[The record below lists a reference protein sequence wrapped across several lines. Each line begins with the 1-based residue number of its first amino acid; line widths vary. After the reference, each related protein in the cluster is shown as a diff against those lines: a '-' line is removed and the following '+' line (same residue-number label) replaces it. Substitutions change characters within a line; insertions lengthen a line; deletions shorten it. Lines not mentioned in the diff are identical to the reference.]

1 MQTGFKKKSR
11 LNPRHRYLLDLILRH
26 KYRLLFAMFFM
37 MLTAASTAATAY
49 LIQPALDDIFISR
62 NMEKLNLIPV
72 VVIIVFVIKGISIY
86 GQAFLMNYVG
96 ESIIR
101 YFRDSLYSK
110 MQEMPL
116 SFYQGK
122 KTGELMS
129 RITNDVNV
137 IRGMVTTSVTRSLK
151 DFFTVFFLIG
161 VTFYQIWQLA
171 FFSFAIL
178 PVAVFPIVHYGKKV
192 RKVTTGCQ
200 ESMADLTAMLQETF
214 TGAKVVKAFG
224 MEEYEKKKFG
234 VLTARLFAL
243 EIKNTIAKSMSSP
256 IMEILAGLAIAFV
269 IWFGGASVIKGTYT
283 TGQFMSFLAS
293 VMMLYDPIK
302 KMSNLNNAVQEGM
315 AAADRVFDIL
325 EAVPEIQ
332 DNASPVIIEKK
343 PHSVTFENVHLK
355 YDRDDVLKG
364 IDLHVNPGEVLALV
378 GMSGGGKSSIVNLVP
393 RFYEAHSGR
402 ILVDDIPVRDASVT
416 SLRSQIAIVTQEPIL
431 FNDTIRNNIAY
442 GRPDAGLVEIENAA
456 KAAFAH
462 DFIEKFPKGYDTN
475 IGDLGAR
482 LSGGERQR
490 LCIARALLKD
500 APILILDEATSSL
513 DSEAEIL
520 VQKALENLMQGRT
533 TFVIAHRLST
543 IVNADRIAVVVA
555 GKIVEE
561 GRHESLVS
569 RQGEYWKLYQM
580 QFGRNSAGD
589 MPSVSQEAGS
599 SGSSICGIDTG
610 EDASNEL

>member
-1 MQTGFKKKSR
+1 MKNWFRKIFELQ
-11 LNPRHRYLLDLILRH
+11 PRHRYLLNLILRH
-26 KYRLLFAMFFM
+26 KYRLLFAMVFM
-37 MLTAASTAATAY
+37 MLSAAATAATAY
-49 LIQPALDDIFISR
+49 LIQPALDDIFISK
-62 NMEKLNLIPV
+62 NMNKLILIPV
-72 VVIIVFVIKGISIY
+72 VVVIVFVVKGGSMY
-86 GQAFLMNYVG
+86 GQAILMNYVG

-110 MQEMPL
+110 MQELPL

-137 IRGMVTTSVTRSLK
+137 IRGMVTSAVTRSLM

-178 PVAVFPIVHYGKKV
+178 PVAVFPIVHYGRKV

-224 MEEYEKKKFG
+224 MEEYEKNKFSA
-234 VLTARLFAL
+234 LTQRLFNL
-243 EIKNTIAKSMSSP
+243 EIKNTRAKNMSSP
-256 IMEILAGLAIAFV
+256 IMEVFAGIAIAFV
-269 IWFGGASVIKGTYT
+269 IWFGGASVIKGTYS

-302 KMSNLNNAVQEGM
+302 KMSNMNNAVQEGM

-325 EAVPEIQ
+325 EAVPEIRDCAQ
-332 DNASPVIIEKK
+332 PVSINNSA
-343 PHSVTFENVHLK
+343 HSVTFEDVYFR
-355 YDRDDVLKG
+355 YDRDDVLRG
-364 IDLHVNPGEVLALV
+364 INLHVNPGEVLALV

-393 RFYEAHSGR
+393 RFYEARSGR
-402 ILVDDIPVRDASVT
+402 ILIDNISVKDASIA

-442 GRPDAGLVEIENAA
+442 GRPDASTEEIENAA

-462 DFIEKFPKGYDTN
+462 DFIERFPKGYETN

-490 LCIARALLKD
+490 ICIARALLKD

-520 VQKALENLMQGRT
+520 VQKALENLMKGRT

-543 IVNADRIAVVVA
+543 IVNADRIAVIVA
-555 GKIVEE
+555 GKVAEE
-561 GRHESLVS
+561 GRHDELLSA
-569 RQGEYWKLYQM
+569 QGEYSKLYQM
-580 QFGRNSAGD
+580 QYGRN
-589 MPSVSQEAGS
+589 ME
-599 SGSSICGIDTG
+599 TG
-610 EDASNEL
+610 MLQSDEFVTGTY

>member
-1 MQTGFKKKSR
+1 MRIIK
-11 LNPRHRYLLDLILRH
+11 LNQRHRYLLSIIVSF
-26 KYRLLFAMFFM
+26 KYRLIFAMICM
-37 MLTAASTAATAY
+37 MLSAAATAATAY
-49 LIQPALDDIFISR
+49 LIQPALDDIFI
-62 NMEKLNLIPV
+62 NKDMGKLIFIPV
-72 VVIIVFVIKGISIY
+72 VVIVVFAVKGSSMY

-101 YFRDSLYSK
+101 HFRDSLYSK
-110 MQEMPL
+110 MQELPL

-137 IRGMVTTSVTRSLK
+137 IRGMVTSAVTRSLM
-151 DFFTVFFLIG
+151 DFFTVIFLIG

-178 PVAVFPIVHYGKKV
+178 PAAVYPIVHYGRKV

-224 MEEYEKKKFG
+224 MENYEKDKFKS
-234 VLTARLFAL
+234 LTSRLFNL
-243 EIKNTIAKSMSSP
+243 EVKNARAKNMSSP
-256 IMEILAGLAIAFV
+256 IMEVIAGLAIAFV
-269 IWFGGASVIKGTYT
+269 IWFGGSSVIKGTYT
-283 TGQFMSFLAS
+283 TGQFISFLAS

-302 KMSNLNNAVQEGM
+302 KMSNVNNAVQEGL

-325 EAVPEIQ
+325 ETVPDIT
-332 DNASPVIIEKK
+332 DVADPVSIEKK
-343 PHSVTFENVHLK
+343 AHSVTFEDVYFR

-364 IDLHVNPGEVLALV
+364 VNLHVKPGEVLALV

-393 RFYEAHSGR
+393 RFYDVRSGR
-402 ILVDDIPVRDASVT
+402 ILFDDIPVKDARLSSV
-416 SLRSQIAIVTQEPIL
+416 RSQVAIVTQEPIL

-442 GRPDAGLVEIENAA
+442 GRPDASCDEIEDAA
-456 KAAFAH
+456 KAAYAH
-462 DFIEKFPKGYDTN
+462 DFIMRFPKGYETN
-475 IGDLGAR
+475 IGDLGSR

-500 APILILDEATSSL
+500 APVLILDEATSSL
-513 DSEAEIL
+513 DSEAEII
-520 VQKALENLMQGRT
+520 VQKALENLMKGRT

-543 IVNADRIAVVVA
+543 IVKADRIAVVVA
-555 GKIVEE
+555 GRIAEE
-561 GRHESLVS
+561 GKHDELLAAR
-569 RQGEYWKLYQM
+569 REYWKLYQM
-580 QFGRNSAGD
+580 QYGRN
-589 MPSVSQEAGS
+589 QEYQLA
-599 SGSSICGIDTG
+599 
-610 EDASNEL
+610 DAQLEV

>member
-1 MQTGFKKKSR
+1 MKKWFRKIFE
-11 LNPRHRYLLDLILRH
+11 LQPRHRYLLNLILRH
-26 KYRLLFAMFFM
+26 KYRLLFAMVFM
-37 MLTAASTAATAY
+37 MLSAAATAATAY
-49 LIQPALDDIFISR
+49 LIQPALDDIFISK
-62 NMEKLNLIPV
+62 NMNKLILIPV
-72 VVIIVFVIKGISIY
+72 VVVIVFVVKGGSMY
-86 GQAFLMNYVG
+86 GQAILMNYVG

-110 MQEMPL
+110 MQELPL

-137 IRGMVTTSVTRSLK
+137 IRGMVTSAVTRSLM

-178 PVAVFPIVHYGKKV
+178 PVAVFPIVHYGRKV

-224 MEEYEKKKFG
+224 MEEYEKNKFSA
-234 VLTARLFAL
+234 LTQRLFNL
-243 EIKNTIAKSMSSP
+243 EIKNTRAKNMSSP
-256 IMEILAGLAIAFV
+256 IMEVFAGIAIAFV
-269 IWFGGASVIKGTYT
+269 IWFGGASVIKGTYS

-302 KMSNLNNAVQEGM
+302 KMSNMNNAVQEGM

-325 EAVPEIQ
+325 ETVPEISDCAQ
-332 DNASPVIIEKK
+332 PVSINNSA
-343 PHSVTFENVHLK
+343 HSVTFEDVYFR
-355 YDRDDVLKG
+355 YDRDDVLRG
-364 IDLHVNPGEVLALV
+364 INLHVNPGEVLALV

-393 RFYEAHSGR
+393 RFYEARSGR
-402 ILVDDIPVRDASVT
+402 ILIDNISVKDASIA

-442 GRPDAGLVEIENAA
+442 GRPDASTEEIENAA

-462 DFIEKFPKGYDTN
+462 DFIERFPKSYETN

-490 LCIARALLKD
+490 ICIARALLKD

-520 VQKALENLMQGRT
+520 VQKALENLMKGRT

-543 IVNADRIAVVVA
+543 IVNADRIAVIVA
-555 GKIVEE
+555 GKVAEE
-561 GRHESLVS
+561 GRHDELLSA
-569 RQGEYWKLYQM
+569 QGEYSKLYQM
-580 QFGRNSAGD
+580 QYGRN
-589 MPSVSQEAGS
+589 ME
-599 SGSSICGIDTG
+599 TG
-610 EDASNEL
+610 MLQSDEFVTGTY

>member
-1 MQTGFKKKSR
+1 MKIGFKKIFEFK
-11 LNPRHRYLLDLILRH
+11 PRQKYLLNLILMY
-26 KYRLLFAMFFM
+26 KYRLLFAMLFM
-37 MLTAASTAATAY
+37 MLSAAATAATAY
-49 LIQPALDDIFISR
+49 LIQPALDDIFISK
-62 NMEKLNLIPV
+62 NMSKLILIPA
-72 VVIIVFVIKGISIY
+72 VVIVVFVVKGGSMF
-86 GQAFLMNYVG
+86 GQAILMNYVG

-101 YFRDSLYSK
+101 HFRDGLYAK
-110 MQEMPL
+110 MQELPL

-137 IRGMVTTSVTRSLK
+137 IRGMVTSAVTRSLM

-171 FFSFAIL
+171 LFSFAIL
-178 PVAVFPIVHYGKKV
+178 PVAVFPIVHYGRKV

-200 ESMADLTAMLQETF
+200 ESMADLTSMLQETF

-224 MEEYEKKKFG
+224 MEEYEKSKFSA
-234 VLTARLFAL
+234 LTQRLFSL
-243 EIKNTIAKSMSSP
+243 EIKNNRAKNMSSP
-256 IMEILAGLAIAFV
+256 ITEVFAGIAIAFV
-269 IWFGGASVIKGTYT
+269 IWFGGASVIKGTYS

-302 KMSNLNNAVQEGM
+302 KMSNMNNAVQEGL

-325 EAVPEIQ
+325 ETVPDIQ
-332 DNASPVIIEKK
+332 DRQNPVLIKNSV
-343 PHSVTFENVHLK
+343 HSVTFENVYFR

-364 IDLHVNPGEVLALV
+364 INLHVKPGEILALV

-393 RFYEAHSGR
+393 RFYETRSGR
-402 ILVDDIPVRDASVT
+402 ILIGDVPIKDASIA
-416 SLRSQIAIVTQEPIL
+416 SLRFQIAIVTQEPIL

-442 GRPDAGLVEIENAA
+442 GRPDASFEEIENAA

-462 DFIEKFPKGYDTN
+462 DFIVNFPKGYDTG

-520 VQKALENLMQGRT
+520 VQKALENLMIGRT

-543 IVNADRIAVVVA
+543 VVNADRIAVVVD
-555 GKIVEE
+555 GKIAEE
-561 GRHESLVS
+561 GRHEALLAAK
-569 RQGEYWKLYQM
+569 GEYWKLYQM
-580 QFGRNSAGD
+580 QYGRNMEPAEAYQSYILLAGTD
-589 MPSVSQEAGS
+589 
-599 SGSSICGIDTG
+599 
-610 EDASNEL
+610 

>member
-1 MQTGFKKKSR
+1 MKNWFRKIFELQ
-11 LNPRHRYLLDLILRH
+11 PRHRYLLNLILRH
-26 KYRLLFAMFFM
+26 KYRLLFAMVFM
-37 MLTAASTAATAY
+37 MLSAAATAATAY
-49 LIQPALDDIFISR
+49 LIQPALDDIFISK
-62 NMEKLNLIPV
+62 NMNKLILIPV
-72 VVIIVFVIKGISIY
+72 VVVIVFVVKGGSMY
-86 GQAFLMNYVG
+86 GQAILMNYVG

-110 MQEMPL
+110 MQELPL

-137 IRGMVTTSVTRSLK
+137 IRGMVTSAVTRSLM

-178 PVAVFPIVHYGKKV
+178 PVAVFPIVHYGRKV

-224 MEEYEKKKFG
+224 MEEYEKNKFSA
-234 VLTARLFAL
+234 LTQRLFNL
-243 EIKNTIAKSMSSP
+243 EIKNTRAKNMSSP
-256 IMEILAGLAIAFV
+256 IMEVFAGIAIAFV
-269 IWFGGASVIKGTYT
+269 IWFGGASVIKGTYS

-302 KMSNLNNAVQEGM
+302 KMSNMNNAIQEGM

-325 EAVPEIQ
+325 EAVPEIEDCAQ
-332 DNASPVIIEKK
+332 PVSIKHSA
-343 PHSVTFENVHLK
+343 HSVTFEDVYFR
-355 YDRDDVLKG
+355 YDRDDVLRG
-364 IDLHVNPGEVLALV
+364 INLHVNPGEVLALV

-393 RFYEAHSGR
+393 RFYEARSGR
-402 ILVDDIPVRDASVT
+402 ILIDNISVKDASIA

-442 GRPDAGLVEIENAA
+442 GRPDASTEQIESAA
-456 KAAFAH
+456 RAAFAH
-462 DFIEKFPKGYDTN
+462 DFIERFPKGYETN

-490 LCIARALLKD
+490 ICIARALLKD

-520 VQKALENLMQGRT
+520 VQKALENLMKGRT

-555 GKIVEE
+555 GKVAEE
-561 GRHESLVS
+561 GRHDELLAA
-569 RQGEYWKLYQM
+569 QGEYSKLYQM
-580 QFGRNSAGD
+580 QYGRN
-589 MPSVSQEAGS
+589 ME
-599 SGSSICGIDTG
+599 TG
-610 EDASNEL
+610 MLQSDEFVTGTD

>member
-1 MQTGFKKKSR
+1 MKNFFKKIFDFK
-11 LNPRHRYLLDLILRH
+11 PRHKYLIELILRY

-37 MLTAASTAATAY
+37 MLSAAATAATAY
-49 LIQPALDDIFISR
+49 LIQPALDDIFISK
-62 NMEKLNLIPV
+62 NMSRLILIPV
-72 VVIIVFVIKGISIY
+72 VVMIVFVIKGGSIY
-86 GQAFLMNYVG
+86 GQAILMNYVG
-96 ESIIR
+96 ESIIKH
-101 YFRDSLYSK
+101 FRDSLYSK

-116 SFYQGK
+116 SYYQGK

-137 IRGMVTTSVTRSLK
+137 IRGMVTSSVTRSLK

-171 FFSFAIL
+171 LFSFAIL
-178 PVAVFPIVHYGKKV
+178 PAAVYPIVHYGRKV

-224 MEEYEKKKFG
+224 MEEYEKTRFSR
-234 VLTARLFAL
+234 LTERLFRL
-243 EIKNTIAKSMSSP
+243 EIKNTIAKNMSSP

-269 IWFGGASVIKGTYT
+269 IWFGGASVIEGKYT

-302 KMSNLNNAVQEGM
+302 KMSNMNNAVQEGM
-315 AAADRVFDIL
+315 AAADRVFDII
-325 EAVPEIQ
+325 EAVPDIQ
-332 DNASPVIIEKK
+332 ESSSPVIIKNA
-343 PHSVTFENVHLK
+343 PHSVTFEDVYFR

-364 IDLHVNPGEVLALV
+364 INLHVKPGEVLALV
-378 GMSGGGKSSIVNLVP
+378 GMSGGGKSSLVNLVP
-393 RFYEAHSGR
+393 RFYESRSGR
-402 ILVDDIPVRDASVT
+402 ILIDDIEIKDASIN

-442 GRPDAGLVEIENAA
+442 GRPDASLEDIE
-456 KAAFAH
+456 KAAMAAYAH
-462 DFIEKFPKGYDTN
+462 DFVGRFPNGYDTN
-475 IGDLGAR
+475 IGDLGSR

-500 APILILDEATSSL
+500 APILILDEATSAL

-520 VQKALENLMQGRT
+520 VQKALENLMKGRT

-543 IVNADRIAVVVA
+543 VVNADRIAVVVA
-555 GKIVEE
+555 GKVAEE
-561 GRHESLVS
+561 GKHEELLAK
-569 RQGEYWKLYQM
+569 QGEYQKLYQM
-580 QFGRNSAGD
+580 QYGRSNGQETGNSEEIHGE
-589 MPSVSQEAGS
+589 PSV
-599 SGSSICGIDTG
+599 
-610 EDASNEL
+610 